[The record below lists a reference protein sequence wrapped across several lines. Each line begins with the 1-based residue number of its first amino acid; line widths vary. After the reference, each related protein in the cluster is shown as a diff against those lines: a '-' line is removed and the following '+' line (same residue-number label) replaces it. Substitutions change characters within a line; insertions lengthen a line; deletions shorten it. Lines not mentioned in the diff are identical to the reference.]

1 MPSSKTIGRMQLD
14 DFVDA
19 IPRIYRDKDAKR
31 SIWDVWM
38 HANHHAS
45 AIGEE
50 VRKGTSGRELL
61 TEIADFAMWLFT
73 AVNKFRGEIGVANGS
88 ESEQESLIRIAHGYS
103 DLLWNKYP
111 DMCPVCYW
119 QRVKGDRGRENDH
132 GFREPCDCLLHDVE
146 TRNQDQ
152 KHQHT
157 KALRAFSRDQRQN
170 KPLGIDQWQDMFA
183 RIFAAN
189 LRHLTLTNIAFH
201 LLEEMGEVSDAMVR
215 MYTYSEENFVL
226 GEPSWRQVWL
236 EDELADVSS
245 WLFALVE
252 KLDTV
257 RQTANE
263 YDRWRFGKVLQ
274 DNRITLS
281 QIIWKRYGS
290 DDLKDFICPH
300 LPAQQHNCTC
310 PLILVPADRS
320 VQDIRDR
327 VTDVLGS

>member
-1 MPSSKTIGRMQLD
+1 MPSSKTIGQMQLD
-14 DFVDA
+14 NFVDA
-19 IPRIYRDKDAKR
+19 IPRIYCEKDEKR

-50 VRKGTSGRELL
+50 VRKGTSGRELF

-73 AVNKFRGEIGVANGS
+73 AVNKFQGDIGVAKS
-88 ESEQESLIRIAHGYS
+88 PDSEQESLIRIAHDYS

-111 DMCPVCYW
+111 GMCPVCYW
-119 QRVKGDRGRENDH
+119 RRVMGDRSREKDP
-132 GFREPCDCLLHDVE
+132 GFEEPCDCLLHDVE
-146 TRNQDQ
+146 TRDQ
-152 KHQHT
+152 MQKRHHT
-157 KALRAFSRDQRQN
+157 KALRAFSWDQRRN
-170 KPLGIDQWQDMFA
+170 KPQEIDRWQGMFA
-183 RIFAAN
+183 RMFAAN
-189 LRHLTLTNIAFH
+189 LRHLSLTSIAFH

-215 MYTYSEENFVL
+215 MYTYSEENFVQ

-252 KLDTV
+252 KLDTI

-263 YDRWRFGKVLQ
+263 YDRWRFGTGLQ

-290 DDLKDFICPH
+290 DDLEDFICPH
-300 LPAQQHNCTC
+300 PPAQQHTCRC

-320 VQDIRDR
+320 VQDVRDK
-327 VTDVLGS
+327 VMDILGS

>member
-1 MPSSKTIGRMQLD
+1 MQLD
-14 DFVDA
+14 DFVAA
-19 IPRIYRDKDAKR
+19 IPKIYRNKDAKR

-50 VRKGTSGRELL
+50 VRKGTSGRQLL

-73 AVNKFRGEIGVANGS
+73 AVSKLRGEFGTSSGG
-88 ESEQESLIRIAHGYS
+88 ESEQETLIRIAHGYS
-103 DLLWNKYP
+103 DLLWNKFP
-111 DMCPVCYW
+111 GLCPVCYW
-119 QRVKGDRGRENDH
+119 RRAKGNKIRERNARL
-132 GFREPCDCLLHDVE
+132 RETCDCLLHDVE
-146 TRNQDQ
+146 TRNQNQ
-152 KHQHT
+152 KRQHT
-157 KALRAFSRDQRQN
+157 KALRAFSRDQRRN
-170 KPLGIDQWQDMFA
+170 KPRGIDEWQDMFG
-183 RIFAAN
+183 RIFTAN
-189 LRHLTLTNIAFH
+189 LRHLSLTSIAFH

-215 MYTYSEENFVL
+215 MYTYSKKNFVL

-245 WLFALVE
+245 WLFTLVE

-263 YDRWRFGKVLQ
+263 YDVWRFGTGFRDK
-274 DNRITLS
+274 RITLS

-300 LPAQQHNCTC
+300 PPAQQRVCTC
-310 PLILVPADRS
+310 PLILVPVDRS
-320 VQDIRDR
+320 VKDVQDKMI
-327 VTDVLGS
+327 DVLGR